1 MLLNVSARVRIG
13 YQRQINNMCNLLN
26 DDEFQKQAMFLVQSR
41 RMRLRVQSSA
51 INARVSNN
59 LILNVKTGLM
69 KMNFF
74 EDLFISVHTLITQMR
89 SFWIQLLL
97 KHPKSM
103 ADRSYYTEGP
113 PPRSAYSKAWYACD
127 VCSWFMRRKCT
138 ENVCWKFCRTTDN
151 NVGTVQCHCI
161 KRLLQNRWEET
172 WVRKFLLKS
181 TTSQLSTKK
190 TMSTI
195 PRVIDILIPKP

>member
-1 MLLNVSARVRIG
+1 MQSKSLMLLNVSARVRIG

-89 SFWIQLLL
+89 SF
-97 KHPKSM
+97 
-103 ADRSYYTEGP
+103 
-113 PPRSAYSKAWYACD
+113 
-127 VCSWFMRRKCT
+127 
-138 ENVCWKFCRTTDN
+138 
-151 NVGTVQCHCI
+151 
-161 KRLLQNRWEET
+161 
-172 WVRKFLLKS
+172 
-181 TTSQLSTKK
+181 
-190 TMSTI
+190 
-195 PRVIDILIPKP
+195 